1 MSDAY
6 YVYAIVANDSMVPA
20 ELAGFHGRP
29 VELIAHGSLAAAAS
43 VVDPAGLQPSTERVL
58 THEEVVERLG
68 ETVPLLP
75 VRFGTLFADRD
86 GVVAV
91 LVKQYDT
98 LLADLHRLGDKVE
111 FGLTVLWSDAG
122 RDAGEDG
129 SVEGQ
134 VSPPHATSDTPGPGT
149 QYLRARVM
157 EQRRDAA
164 LRARAH
170 ELSDFLEA
178 QFAPFTL
185 DSRRTILPTPRIAVR
200 AAYLLHPS
208 KVEAYQEAFEQS
220 RETRP
225 ELRFLLNGP
234 WPPYSFVSTSGENGK
249 TAPAGETG
257 RTSQDIQEEVVH
269 G

>member
-6 YVYAIVANDSMVPA
+6 YVYAIVTHDSAVPA
-20 ELAGFHGRP
+20 GLAGFHGRP
-29 VELIAHGSLAAAAS
+29 VELIAHGNLAAAATL
-43 VVDPAGLQPSTERVL
+43 VDPTGLQPSTESVL

-75 VRFGTLFADRD
+75 VRFGTVFADKA

-91 LVKQYDT
+91 LAKQYDT
-98 LLADLHRLGDKVE
+98 LLADLLRLGDKVE
-111 FGLTVLWSDAG
+111 FGLTVLWPGSES
-122 RDAGEDG
+122 DAGEDA

-134 VSPPHATSDTPGPGT
+134 ISPPHATSDPPGPGT

-157 EQRRDAA
+157 AQRRDAA
-164 LRARAH
+164 RRARAQ

-185 DSRRTILPTPRIAVR
+185 NSRRTILPTPRIAVR
-200 AAYLLHPS
+200 AAYLLHPRN
-208 KVEAYQEAFEQS
+208 VEAYHEAFERS
-220 RETRP
+220 RKTHP
-225 ELRFLLNGP
+225 EVRFLLNGP
-234 WPPYSFVSTSGENGK
+234 WPPYSFVSASGDKREASPVEESGS
-249 TAPAGETG
+249 TG
-257 RTSQDIQEEVVH
+257 PDVQEEVVH